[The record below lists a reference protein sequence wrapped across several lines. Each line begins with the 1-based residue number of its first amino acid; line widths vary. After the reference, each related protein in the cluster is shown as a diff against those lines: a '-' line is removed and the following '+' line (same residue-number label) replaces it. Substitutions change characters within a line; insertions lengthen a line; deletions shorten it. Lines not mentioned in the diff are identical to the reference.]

1 MDTTKIDLSLDMN
14 TNIVKKKVSQDDDD
28 VYMT

>member
-14 TNIVKKKVSQDDDD
+14 TNIVKKKVSQDDD